1 MLVTLR
7 KQDLL
12 LHCFDDDVERF
23 LVGREKKHYKQKFY
37 LPAIRKSIF
46 SNFEVI
52 FGVSESQL
60 LDNFTHKGE
69 KVEKRFLQRRI
80 GHAVDAFFCKADI
93 PEAYDIGEFEEK
105 VKETEGEF

>member
-52 FGVSESQL
+52 FGVSETQL
-60 LDNFTHKGE
+60 LENFTFEGR
-69 KVEKRFLQRRI
+69 KVDKRLLQKKV
-80 GHAVDAFFCKADI
+80 GNAVNAFFSKKDI
-93 PEAYDIGEFEEK
+93 PETYNIGEFDANPNES
-105 VKETEGEF
+105 EF